1 MSNKQLLIEK
11 AVEDL
16 CKEAFSQHLQHLLF
30 PSFFRNLKMHS
41 ELVQANRDALMDV
54 DTKIVVV
61 YVYAPLTFP
70 HSSYMETRAFIIEM
84 SDQPVVDLY
93 LPMWAKHQHLANKS
107 AFKAGLVS
115 VPMLPPHPSFSSQ
128 EDCRKLVRILQE
140 TQPKAAI
147 AYPAYISRVIKKND
161 ANEMGTLLKKMQW
174 ISLVSLFKANPQ
186 EKLLTNGGGERKYSG
201 CKAEDLFLIQ
211 YTYGA
216 TGSPKPIMITA
227 GYVAHNV
234 RAARKAYD
242 YEPWSV
248 IVSWL
253 PQYHDCGLM
262 FLLLTI
268 VCAATYILTS
278 PFMFIKRPILWLE
291 MWHHFGFLNVLSCRS
306 FKYFSIYR
314 L

>member
-1 MSNKQLLIEK
+1 
-11 AVEDL
+11 
-16 CKEAFSQHLQHLLF
+16 
-30 PSFFRNLKMHS
+30 
-41 ELVQANRDALMDV
+41 
-54 DTKIVVV
+54 
-61 YVYAPLTFP
+61 
-70 HSSYMETRAFIIEM
+70 
-84 SDQPVVDLY
+84 
-93 LPMWAKHQHLANKS
+93 
-107 AFKAGLVS
+107 
-115 VPMLPPHPSFSSQ
+115 MLPPHPSFSSQ

-291 MWHHFGFLNVLSCRS
+291 MVSKYKATCTPVPSFSLPLVQNYMSSGSNRKPHVKLNLETLRNLIVINEPIYGSVVESFVKKFSVFGLSASAMGPSYGLAENCTFVSTARGS
-306 FKYFSIYR
+306 NISQAPTYR
-314 L
+314 GLLPCATIVSNTISVIT